1 MEISRR
7 DVMAGTAAALAAGAR
22 AAAPLTAADVIARIK
37 AHVGIP
43 WMDKTV
49 DGIVAGDASTPVTG
63 IATTMM
69 ATFDAL
75 KAAAA
80 ARKNLIVTHEPT
92 FWSHQENVTEVQN
105 DPLYLEKLDFIERNK
120 LISFH
125 FHDHWHGLQP
135 VDGIHMGMTHKLGWE
150 AYADPAQPA
159 RFDLP
164 PTTLLNL
171 ARHLRKRLNARTMR
185 VVGKP
190 AMPVKR
196 VVASWGYAMK
206 AGGLP
211 LINSDADVFIVG
223 ETWEWELV
231 EYVQDLVS
239 AGRNKALIILG
250 HIESEQYGMK
260 YCADWLRGFVPEVPV
275 QFISLPEPYWGV
287 PPEA

>member
-1 MEISRR
+1 MELSRR
-7 DVMAGTAAALAAGAR
+7 DAMIAATAALTAGAR

-49 DGIVAGDASTPVTG
+49 DGIVAGDASMPVTG

-80 ARKNLIVTHEPT
+80 SGRNMIVTHEPT
-92 FWSHQENVTEVQN
+92 FWSHQENVADVQN
-105 DPLYLEKLDFIERNK
+105 DPLYLEKLDFIDRNK
-120 LISFH
+120 LVSFH
-125 FHDHWHGLQP
+125 FHDHWHQLKP
-135 VDGIHMGMTHKLGWE
+135 VDGINMGMTHQLGWE
-150 AYADPAQPA
+150 AYADPVQPA

-171 ARHLRKRLNARTMR
+171 ARHMRKQLNARTMR

-206 AGGLP
+206 ANALP
-211 LINSDADVFIVG
+211 LINSDTDVLIAG

-239 AGRNKALIILG
+239 SGRNKALVILG

-275 QFISLPEPYWGV
+275 QFIPLPEPYWGV
-287 PPEA
+287 PPGV